1 VFEQGLVVPAGGLH
15 AWAEPN
21 PAQPPVARLEAGVD
35 IWVADRLGEWAHVR
49 CSNGWSGWVD
59 GRLLPAAA
67 PPPPPPAAAR
77 PYEPPHSPPT
87 PSPVRATAP
96 SAWTA
101 THAVPAGGLD
111 AWESP
116 DGAVAPLTH
125 LAPGVQLSVLE
136 TQPNGWTHVV
146 GANGWRGWVDG
157 RRLVGAASGRSGA
170 LSPSRRADAPFGMS
184 MPSWWPPEV
193 AVLSAAGAALVLLG
207 SFLPWLTVGPASAS
221 AWDISIGF
229 LITGGS
235 VAGGLK
241 VGFILLAVLAVLL
254 PAVTKRA
261 LPDAVLPT
269 VGLIAIGA
277 AVLTLIRGLAGI
289 TVAGFHV
296 TYDPGFGLFLTLA
309 GGGILAIDRIRA
321 WMAR

>member
-1 VFEQGLVVPAGGLH
+1 VFEQGLVVPAGGLQ

-59 GRLLPAAA
+59 GRLLPMA
-67 PPPPPPAAAR
+67 PP
-77 PYEPPHSPPT
+77 PPHSPPAPAAQAT

-111 AWESP
+111 AWGRP

-125 LAPGVQLSVLE
+125 LAAGVQLSVVE
-136 TQPNGWTHVV
+136 SQPNGWTHVV

-157 RRLVGAASGRSGA
+157 RRLVGAASGPPRA
-170 LSPSRRADAPFGMS
+170 PSSTRPVDAPFGIT
-184 MPSWWPPEV
+184 MPSWWPMEV
-193 AVLSAAGAALVLLG
+193 GVLPAAGAAFALLG

-221 AWDISIGF
+221 AWDISVGF

-269 VGLIAIGA
+269 LGLIAIGA